1 MHDKIPRSLASI
13 LTRDARHY
21 PALALVGPRQCGKT
35 TLAKQ
40 WLQSI
45 RDGGGQTQY
54 FDLEKPS
61 DRMKLAS
68 DPEAFLRRQMG
79 TVCIDEVQ
87 YAPALFEVLRALIDE
102 DRRPGRFLL
111 LGSAAPALLKQ
122 SSETLAGRIATREL
136 TPFQWR
142 ELASAG
148 VGQNPLVTLESLWL
162 RGGFPDSTLAEDD
175 AASFRWRL
183 DFIRTFLERDI
194 PQLGFRVPAQTM
206 ERFWRMCAHL
216 HGQSLNL
223 SYLGQALGTSH
234 TAPRNH
240 LDILSG
246 SFMMRLL
253 EPTEANLS
261 KRLVKTPKAYVRDS
275 GLLHALLGLET
286 FNDLD
291 GHPVRGVSWEGFVIE
306 KLMGAAAEGWR
317 ASYYRTAQG
326 AELDLILEKGSRRI
340 AFECK
345 ASTSPSVTRGFWTSL
360 DDLKITEAY
369 IVAPIQQSF
378 PIGRGIEA
386 IGLSAAVKMVTG

>member
-1 MHDKIPRSLASI
+1 MVVMQTPRSLAPI
-13 LTRDARHY
+13 LSREALHY
-21 PALALVGPRQCGKT
+21 PAIALIGPRQCGKT

-40 WLQSI
+40 WLNSI
-45 RDGGGQTQY
+45 RGRGGVAQY

-68 DPEAFLRRQMG
+68 DPEAFLRRQEG
-79 TVCIDEVQ
+79 TVCLDEVQ
-87 YAPALFEVLRALIDE
+87 YAPALFEVLRSLIDE

-111 LGSAAPALLKQ
+111 LGSAVPSLLKQ

-142 ELASAG
+142 ELSMG
-148 VGQNPLVTLESLWL
+148 EEKVTLESLWL

-175 AASFRWRL
+175 GTSFRWRL

-194 PQLGFRVPAQTM
+194 PQLGFRVPSQTM
-206 ERFWRMCAHL
+206 DRFWRMCAHL

-234 TAPRNH
+234 TAPRHH
-240 LDILSG
+240 LDLLSG

-253 EPTEANLS
+253 EPAEANLG

-286 FNDLD
+286 LNDLD
-291 GHPVRGVSWEGFVIE
+291 GHPVRGASWEGFVIE
-306 KLMGAAAEGWR
+306 QLLGAANEGWHS
-317 ASYYRTAQG
+317 SYYRTAQG

-345 ASTSPSVTRGFWTSL
+345 ASSSPAVTRGFWTSL

-369 IVAPIQQSF
+369 VVAPILESF
-378 PIGRGIEA
+378 PIGKGIEA
-386 IGLSAAVKMVTG
+386 ISVETAVKIVAANP

>member
-1 MHDKIPRSLASI
+1 MHDKTFRALASI
-13 LTRDARHY
+13 LTRDARQY
-21 PALALVGPRQCGKT
+21 PAIALVGPRQCGKT

-40 WLQSI
+40 WLQTL
-45 RDGGGQTQY
+45 RDAGGEAQY

-61 DRMKLAS
+61 DRMKLAA

-79 TVCIDEVQ
+79 TVCLDEVQ
-87 YAPALFEVLRALIDE
+87 YVPALFEVLRSLIDE

-111 LGSAAPALLKQ
+111 LGSAAPELLKQ
-122 SSETLAGRIATREL
+122 SAETLAGRIATREL

-142 ELASAG
+142 ELARAG
-148 VGQNPLVTLESLWL
+148 IGKNPLVTLDSLWL

-175 AASFRWRL
+175 SASFRWRL
-183 DFIRTFLERDI
+183 DFIRTYLERDI

-234 TAPRNH
+234 TAPRHH

-261 KRLVKTPKAYVRDS
+261 KRLVKSPKAYVRDS
-275 GLLHALLGLET
+275 GLLHALLGVET
-286 FNDLD
+286 LNDLD
-291 GHPVRGVSWEGFVIE
+291 GHPVRGVSWEGLVIE
-306 KLMGAAAEGWR
+306 HLIEAAAEGWH

-326 AELDLILEKGSRRI
+326 AELDLILEKGTRRI

-345 ASTSPSVTRGFWTSL
+345 ASSAPSVTRGFWTSL

-369 IVAPIQQSF
+369 VVAPIQQPF
-378 PIGRGIEA
+378 PIGKGIEA
-386 IGLSAAVKMVTG
+386 VGLEAAVRAVTG

>member
-1 MHDKIPRSLASI
+1 MLPPFPRALSPVLI
-13 LTRDARHY
+13 RDARQY
-21 PALALVGPRQCGKT
+21 PAIALVGPRQCGKT

-40 WLQSI
+40 YLELVWAT
-45 RDGGGQTQY
+45 GGDAQY

-68 DPEAFLRRQMG
+68 DPEAFLRRQKG
-79 TVCIDEVQ
+79 IVCLDEVQ
-87 YAPALFEVLRALIDE
+87 HAPALFEVLRSLIDE

-111 LGSAAPALLKQ
+111 LGSATPALLKQ

-142 ELASAG
+142 ELSEAG
-148 VGQNPLVTLESLWL
+148 IGKNPLVPLESLWL
-162 RGGFPDSTLAEDD
+162 RGGFPDSTLAEDNG
-175 AASFRWRL
+175 ASFRWRE

-194 PQLGFRVPAQTM
+194 PQLGFRVPSQTID
-206 ERFWRMCAHL
+206 RFWRMCAHL

-234 TAPRNH
+234 TAPRHH

-246 SFMMRLL
+246 AFMMRLL
-253 EPTEANLS
+253 EPAEANLS
-261 KRLVKTPKAYVRDS
+261 KRLVKTPKAYLRDS
-275 GLLHALLGLET
+275 GILHALLGLET
-286 FNDLD
+286 LNDLD
-291 GHPVRGVSWEGFVIE
+291 GHPVRGASWEGFVIE
-306 KLMGAAAEGWR
+306 QLIGAATEGWR

-345 ASTSPSVTRGFWTSL
+345 ASSSPSVTRGFWTSL

-369 IVAPIQQSF
+369 VVAPIQQPF
-378 PIGRGIEA
+378 PIGKGIEA
-386 IGLSAAVKMVTG
+386 IGVDSAVKIVNG